1 MHNYTTRSLDAFAAG
16 YGKEYEDFKREY
28 LAELPSRKEMWGQ
41 KFSALMEAS
50 GHTVAEFAELCG
62 VSTTVIQNWRKGKA
76 IPGNREK
83 FIRIGFAAGLDLAQ
97 MNDFLQRYGRYH
109 ELYIKDLDDIPILFV
124 LESKTLPHDY
134 KTCEMLSQHMKQIRH
149 GTAAEAQAVY
159 ATEKLEEDFHQVE
172 TEDELIRFVQK
183 HGPSFHEA
191 YSKFYDYIKFY
202 LDINRTY
209 EEYDGTGSKLMTIE
223 ELDEEQQWS
232 SSLRKAISAIRSG
245 NWPLRRNKIL
255 SLGLHLNMNREM
267 FDEMLTRAHMKGLYA
282 QNPAERI
289 LIYALEQYQ
298 LEQPDEMIV
307 QDGSSE
313 LRDMV
318 RDLLLEVGFED
329 EEVNTLIKEL

>member
-1 MHNYTTRSLDAFAAG
+1 MQNYTTGILDELAAG
-16 YGKEYEDFKREY
+16 YSKEYEDFKQEY
-28 LAELPSRKEMWGQ
+28 LTELPSRKMLWAE
-41 KFSALMEAS
+41 KFSQILTES
-50 GHTVAEFAELCG
+50 GHTVKKFAELCG

-76 IPGNREK
+76 IPGDREK
-83 FIRIGFAAGLDLAQ
+83 FIRIGFAAGYDLAQ

-109 ELYIKDLDDIPILFV
+109 ELYIKDLDDIPIIFV

-134 KTCEMLSQHMKQIRH
+134 QTCEILSQHMKQIQCGRS
-149 GTAAEAQAVY
+149 TEAQPVY
-159 ATEKLEEDFHQVE
+159 ATAQLMDDFSQVN
-172 TEDELIRFVQK
+172 TEDELMQFIQK
-183 HGPSFHEA
+183 HGPSFHDA
-191 YSKFYDYIKFY
+191 YSKFYDYIKFH
-202 LDINRTY
+202 LDLNRTY
-209 EEYDGTGSKLMTIE
+209 YEYDGTGSKLMTIE

-232 SSLRKAISAIRSG
+232 SSLRKSISAIRSG

-289 LIYALEQYQ
+289 LIYALEQFQ
-298 LEQPDEMIV
+298 LEQPDEQIV

-318 RDLLLEVGFED
+318 RDLLLDAGI
-329 EEVNTLIKEL
+329 EEAEYLEKEL